1 MVVSGQHIGDF
12 LVVVAISTLTF
23 LVTDS
28 SYFLNR
34 RDMII
39 IRIEVIIMTFVKNQK
54 AVLGSILCVVIILV
68 KFRLAMLRWQ
78 IKLMD
83 IPVVLPVFSM
93 SVGCTRSVLLLILQ
107 RCEKDPFKFLSRSLF
122 NSEVRQR

>member
-28 SYFLNR
+28 SYFLDR

-93 SVGCTRSVLLLILQ
+93 RVGCSWSVLLLILQ
-107 RCEKDPFKFLSRSLF
+107 RCEKDPFKFLPRSLF
-122 NSEVRQR
+122 NSEMRQR